1 MNDDNF
7 PHKSAF
13 TDYITSFM
21 KKTDAAKLTLKLL
34 NKKGI
39 INIGGK
45 IQSAYDFAKNINTKV
60 NKIKLNKK
68 NKNLMGTNTSMNI
81 KKLKKLIRS

>member
-13 TDYITSFM
+13 SDYLTCFM

-45 IQSAYDFAKNINTKV
+45 IQSAYNFAKKLNANVK
-60 NKIKLNKK
+60 KIKINNKS
-68 NKNLMGTNTSMNI
+68 KNLIGINTSMNTN
-81 KKLKKLIRS
+81 KLKKIINI